1 MIDLKKSPPE
11 LFAQVL
17 EGNLRSIGPARKLYG
32 HFAEAV
38 RVRLAAECAW
48 VVGEAGELL
57 MLRGDA
63 GLEERERTLD
73 FLRGGHPSLAR
84 TVVLARV
91 TVHGRQLA
99 VVGAARRER
108 DLGQSAR
115 RTLDRLCGVLA
126 AELAWREEQR
136 LGRVLD
142 RIRGKIASELRPRD
156 LAYQI
161 LDGLHQLVDYD
172 HSSAFLTWEP
182 AGGLFRI
189 EAEKVAWTKGKSAFV
204 GHELPMPAAMVA
216 ALTGAPGL
224 RRLAGD
230 GDGDP
235 FWSLLSYHRGRGIPS
250 PTSLL
255 CAPLYYGGEFLGLLK
270 IAAWKRRPFDRWDES
285 VVERFLPA
293 AAVSIRNARVN
304 LSLERQ
310 AIQSELKAS
319 LVTLASAVAHDVNN
333 AVGTILPLVQQVR
346 ADLARGT
353 LDPQTLDQDLAVVV
367 EKALLCQR
375 IFSNMLRVAHT
386 GRAGDGPV
394 DLNQVVEETLPF
406 FAGQALRRG
415 VEPVFDLAPEL
426 PLVRFSRQDLQ
437 HMVLNLVG
445 NSLDAMSGMSG
456 TAEMAEMSERGE
468 ATATGGRLRIS
479 TREEDGGARLVIEDD
494 GPGIRP
500 ELLEKVQ
507 EPFFTTKEGGTGLGL
522 AICRALAW
530 QNGGHLTIASAPG
543 AGTRVTV
550 ELRLAKPANPASEGA
565 PGSEA
570 A

>member
-17 EGNLRSIGPARKLYG
+17 EGNLRSIGPSRKLYG

-48 VVGEAGELL
+48 VMGEDGELL
-57 MLRGDA
+57 MMRGDPGDA
-63 GLEERERTLD
+63 GLFDAERTRD
-73 FLRGGHPSLAR
+73 FLAGGHPSLAR
-84 TVVLARV
+84 TEVLARV

-108 DLGQSAR
+108 ELGQAAR

-126 AELAWREEQR
+126 AELARREEQR
-136 LGRVLD
+136 LTRVLD

-182 AGGLFRI
+182 AGSLFRI
-189 EAEKVAWTKGKSAFV
+189 EAEKVVWTKGKSAFV
-204 GHELPMPAAMVA
+204 GHELPMPSAMVEE
-216 ALTGAPGL
+216 LQNAPGL

-235 FWSLLSYHRGRGIPS
+235 FWSLLGYHRGRGIPS

-310 AIQSELKAS
+310 AIKAELKAS

-346 ADLARGT
+346 ADLERGT
-353 LDPQTLDQDLAVVV
+353 LDPLILDQDLAVVV

-406 FAGQALRRG
+406 FAGQALRSG
-415 VEPVFDLAPEL
+415 VELVFDLAPEL

-437 HMVLNLVG
+437 HMVLNLVS
-445 NSLDAMSGMSG
+445 NSLDAL
-456 TAEMAEMSERGE
+456 SELPDRS
-468 ATATGGRLRIS
+468 AVRRTGGRLRIS
-479 TREEDGGARLVIEDD
+479 TREEDGGARLVVEDD
-494 GPGIRP
+494 GPGIGP

-530 QNGGHLTIASAPG
+530 QNGGHLAIESIPG
-543 AGTRVTV
+543 TGTRVTV
-550 ELRLAKPANPASEGA
+550 ELRLAKQEA
-565 PGSEA
+565 PVGEA
-570 A
+570 VAV